1 MKPSD
6 VAELAGIGFLDYAAW
21 QVNSLTGLVFSGAV
35 LLFIGYVIEDD
46 KALIALKKPLSAV
59 KSSLKRKK
67 TGDK

>member
-1 MKPSD
+1 VKPSD

-59 KSSLKRKK
+59 KSALKRKK
-67 TGDK
+67 TGGK

>member
-35 LLFIGYVIEDD
+35 WLFIGYVIEDD

-59 KSSLKRKK
+59 TSSLKRKK